1 MRDEPTNLVDVQAPL
16 RGAWPI
22 DVTSPGLLPPSS
34 VFSSLAHPVVDVQQP
49 QPVHQSDSPRTAP
62 KASDSRTLAGT
73 DFPRGLALVSSNKN
87 KVAEFESLLGFKLA
101 SVSMQLPEVQSLDV
115 KHVALRK
122 AELAFSLVRRPVL
135 VDDTGIYIDAWHG
148 LPGAFTGWFFNT
160 VGSEGMLQMLQQSDN
175 RSATAVTALAV
186 CDADGSRVCVGEA
199 TGHVAEQVQGDVA
212 DGHNAIW
219 IPDGENQT
227 AATMPQ
233 GHRDRVSSRA
243 AAVAALKRQ
252 EWVED
257 I

>member
-1 MRDEPTNLVDVQAPL
+1 M
-16 RGAWPI
+16 
-22 DVTSPGLLPPSS
+22 
-34 VFSSLAHPVVDVQQP
+34 
-49 QPVHQSDSPRTAP
+49 
-62 KASDSRTLAGT
+62 LAGT

-135 VDDTGIYIDAWHG
+135 VDDTGIYVDAWHG

-199 TGHVAEQVQGDVA
+199 TGHVAAQAQGGAA

-219 IPDGENQT
+219 IPEGENRT
-227 AATMPQ
+227 AAAMPRD
-233 GHRDRVSSRA
+233 HRDKVSSRA

-252 EWVED
+252 EWVERF
-257 I
+257 